1 MKVLQQSA
9 ESKTKDMPQLISLC
23 GDMDDESLVSQIVSS
38 VPFYDED
45 STLNISG
52 DIADGLLIFLSGGK
66 KNAGLVCSEEKK
78 KKSKKSSKKS
88 SPATPS
94 PSHTIPEGDN
104 IQLAFATITDGNIVD
119 AVFGVQTC
127 GGLKKHKET
136 SQYAYN
142 SARAAKEAIRDASD
156 SSESIK
162 LLAINTYSRCFEI
175 VIIYHNSIEEL
186 GLLTWCYK
194 HQKIYD
200 KARANLRKA
209 FKPLAEAVNASI

>member
-23 GDMDDESLVSQIVSS
+23 GDVDDESLVSQIVSS

-66 KNAGLVCSEEKK
+66 KNADLVCSEEKK
-78 KKSKKSSKKS
+78 KKSKKSSKRS
-88 SPATPS
+88 SPAAPS
-94 PSHTIPEGDN
+94 LSPTIPEGDDN
-104 IQLAFATITDGNIVD
+104 LQLAFATITDGNIVD

-142 SARAAKEAIRDASD
+142 SARV
-156 SSESIK
+156 
-162 LLAINTYSRCFEI
+162 LL
-175 VIIYHNSIEEL
+175 
-186 GLLTWCYK
+186 
-194 HQKIYD
+194 
-200 KARANLRKA
+200 
-209 FKPLAEAVNASI
+209 